1 MRAKSIRALAR
12 ALGCSHTALQKHE
25 TKKGKLPIES
35 DGSYDVEKCRC
46 VISAKADVVQPS
58 QAGQR
63 RSPAS
68 HNFQGGGSKSYEA
81 YNQARTV
88 KEVALARLKQI
99 ELRIREGE
107 LLEKVEL
114 SRAGGECLIA
124 MKNRADSLPANLAQK
139 LAVETDPI
147 TIELIL
153 RSEMDN
159 LLRGFSGWLSDAT

>member
-1 MRAKSIRALAR
+1 
-12 ALGCSHTALQKHE
+12 
-25 TKKGKLPIES
+25 
-35 DGSYDVEKCRC
+35 
-46 VISAKADVVQPS
+46 
-58 QAGQR
+58 R

-88 KEVALARLKQI
+88 KEAALARLKQI